1 LDAGKAVKRR
11 FKSLASL
18 AQPSAQPLRCFA
30 GFAKP
35 TLLQFILSQMN
46 RNENQARRFFV
57 AGRVQGVGYRYFVQ
71 ELAQELGLRGYVRN
85 LRDGRVEV
93 LALGSPETLRL
104 VRQALQKGPM
114 MSRVAEV
121 IEEPATLEPR
131 YDKDFTVEM
140 TA

>member
-1 LDAGKAVKRR
+1 MFCGIRKTL
-11 FKSLASL
+11 
-18 AQPSAQPLRCFA
+18 SATIYSFA
-30 GFAKP
+30 
-35 TLLQFILSQMN
+35 
-46 RNENQARRFFV
+46 NEQERESARRFFV

-93 LALGSPETLRL
+93 LAIGSPETLRL
-104 VRQALQKGPM
+104 VRQALKKGPM

-121 IEEPATLEPR
+121 IEEPAALEPR

>member
-1 LDAGKAVKRR
+1 
-11 FKSLASL
+11 
-18 AQPSAQPLRCFA
+18 
-30 GFAKP
+30 
-35 TLLQFILSQMN
+35 MN
-46 RNENQARRFFV
+46 KNENQARRFFV

-93 LALGSPETLRL
+93 LAIGSSGTLRL

-114 MSRVAEV
+114 MSRVADV
-121 IEEPATLEPR
+121 IEEPATPEPR
-131 YDKDFTVEM
+131 YDKDFTLEM

>member
-1 LDAGKAVKRR
+1 
-11 FKSLASL
+11 
-18 AQPSAQPLRCFA
+18 
-30 GFAKP
+30 
-35 TLLQFILSQMN
+35 MN
-46 RNENQARRFFV
+46 RNENQAKRFFV

-93 LALGSPETLRL
+93 LAIGCPETLRRI
-104 VRQALQKGPM
+104 RQALQKGPM

>member
-1 LDAGKAVKRR
+1 
-11 FKSLASL
+11 
-18 AQPSAQPLRCFA
+18 
-30 GFAKP
+30 
-35 TLLQFILSQMN
+35 MN

-93 LALGSPETLRL
+93 LAIGSPETLRL
-104 VRQALQKGPM
+104 VRQALQQGPM

-121 IEEPATLEPR
+121 IEEPATREPR
-131 YDKDFTVEM
+131 YDKDFTLEM
-140 TA
+140 TV